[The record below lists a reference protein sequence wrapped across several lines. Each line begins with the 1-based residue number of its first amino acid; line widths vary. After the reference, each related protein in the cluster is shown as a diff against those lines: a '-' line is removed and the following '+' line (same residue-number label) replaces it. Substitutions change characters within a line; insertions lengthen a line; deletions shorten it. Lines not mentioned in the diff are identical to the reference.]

1 MSMPNKPS
9 RGPVTVPVPDDANP
23 DVSAV
28 YVNVVVLGTLAITH
42 VPLYPVTVTPETVT
56 GMPAVNPCAAVVVI
70 VTVDPD
76 CVAPPD
82 VATVEES
89 VALIPMNIFSFASD
103 TKSAT

>member
-1 MSMPNKPS
+1 
-9 RGPVTVPVPDDANP
+9 
-23 DVSAV
+23 
-28 YVNVVVLGTLAITH
+28 
-42 VPLYPVTVTPETVT
+42 
-56 GMPAVNPCAAVVVI
+56 MPAVNPCAAVVVI